1 MRMKK
6 QLFIA
11 MALLSLGVTSCKDD
25 VTFDQETYDNLI
37 NKAFPVENV
46 DPNHQWATVGTAS
59 VYVQLNGKYAG
70 STIKIYSENPIV
82 INTPTLLASGTPDAE
97 GEFNTTFSF
106 LLSNPMIY
114 VTAIDSDGYMTV
126 MPKAVKSGDAV
137 EVAFGLRDYA
147 AARHRAAS
155 DVPTIDYSSM
165 QAIGVMVQDG
175 AVELTKAYADNEG
188 NTAPAKMKISSGTWD
203 YGCACLGDESGRT
216 LYVGKGVTWNIPANT
231 KVAVG
236 KNGIIFLDEGA
247 KIHLGQNAQLI
258 SDNMGQIIFMR
269 NTEITDTD
277 GSGFL
282 YVANGTS
289 GDKITYNAG
298 IINVGKFDNNG
309 GYFYNANQLTTK
321 NYQSSSENGINVNR
335 GAVKVEGNANIV
347 NSVLY
352 NNCKFEV
359 TGQLIAAHIVN
370 GNGAYLECDSYK
382 PDGSCF
388 LDYSAHWL
396 HLGENAIM
404 NVKGEFNTQTGLKI
418 SGPST
423 GNNFGIFQCKS
434 IPKNQNMPLH
444 FLNNLYVCRQELYV
458 DNIVR
463 QHYHDGIWDNN
474 YYTTENWI
482 ELNWEACFNKDG
494 LGNGQ
499 AVAAAY
505 QEVNFV
511 KDEDECSPQYGPTQ
525 PTVVNEKPMSM
536 RYCFEDNFPD
546 AGDYDFNDV
555 VLTVTPTVNG
565 KTLTLKVSLDA
576 VGATK
581 TIGAAIRLLN
591 FSNDDLDSYSV
602 IQGFDSP
609 EGQGMGTYNNIE
621 ASEGFVPGGQEPNL
635 TDNMVI
641 VLFKDAHWAINPE
654 KTNGGV
660 TRSFYNTVKR
670 DDSYQNKKYV
680 DPATATYTL
689 VFKDEDKAKS
699 MLAEKYYDV
708 FIVEP
713 YNGSYWEVHTVGFKT
728 AQVITP
734 FKPEPGYT
742 QAYGSNKPWAIK
754 VSSDFQYPNEWQVI
768 GKRENGEITGAY
780 KEAGHSFAEWAE
792 NSNNATDWYKYPTS
806 GLVYE

>member
-1 MRMKK
+1 MKK

-37 NKAFPVENV
+37 KEAFPVKNV

-536 RYCFEDNFPD
+536 RYCFEDNFPTP
-546 AGDYDFNDV
+546 GDYDFNDV

-565 KTLTLKVSLDA
+565 KTLTIKVSLDA
-576 VGATK
+576 VGGTE
-581 TIGAAIRLLN
+581 TIAAAMRLVGIKN
-591 FSNDDLDSYSV
+591 SDLDSYTVTNAFPS
-602 IQGFDSP
+602 ID
-609 EGQGMGTYNNIE
+609 GMGWGASYHNIE
-621 ASEGFVPGGQEPNL
+621 HSDGFVPGGQEPNL

-654 KTNGGV
+654 NANSGGPDRV
-660 TRSFYNTVKR
+660 FYNTVEPG
-670 DDSYQNKKYV
+670 DFYTNNV
-680 DPATATYTL
+680 TPTTATYTL
-689 VFKDEDKAKS
+689 VFKETEIANK
-699 MLAEKYYDV
+699 MLAENLYDV

-713 YNGSYWEVHTVGFKT
+713 YNGAYWEVHTVGYKT

-734 FKPEPGYT
+734 AKPEPGYS
-742 QAYGSNKPWAIK
+742 QAYGNNMPWAIK
-754 VSSDFQYPNEWQVI
+754 VSGDFKYPYEW
-768 GKRENGEITGAY
+768 KAITNAY
-780 KEAGHSFAEWAE
+780 QTFGEWAKD
-792 NSNNATDWYKYPTS
+792 SNNAKDWYEHPTS
-806 GLVYE
+806 GLVFE

>member
-25 VTFDQETYDNLI
+25 VTFDQDTYDNLI

-46 DPNHQWATVGTAS
+46 DPTHQWTTVGTAS

-321 NYQSSSENGINVNR
+321 DYQSSSENGINVNR

-536 RYCFEDNFPD
+536 RYCFEDNFPTP
-546 AGDYDFNDV
+546 GDYDFNDV

-565 KTLTLKVSLDA
+565 KTLTIKVSLDA
-576 VGATK
+576 VGGTE
-581 TIGAAIRLLN
+581 TIAAAMRLVGVKN
-591 FSNDDLDSYSV
+591 SDLDSYTVTNAFPS
-602 IQGFDSP
+602 ID
-609 EGQGMGTYNNIE
+609 GMGWGASYHNIE
-621 ASEGFVPGGQEPNL
+621 HSDGFVPGGQEPNL

-654 KTNGGV
+654 NANSGGPDRV
-660 TRSFYNTVKR
+660 FYNTVEPG
-670 DDSYQNKKYV
+670 DFYTNNV
-680 DPATATYTL
+680 TPTTATYTL
-689 VFKDEDKAKS
+689 VFKETEIANK
-699 MLAEKYYDV
+699 MLAENLYDV

-713 YNGSYWEVHTVGFKT
+713 YNGAYWEVHTVGYKT

-734 FKPEPGYT
+734 AKPEPGYS
-742 QAYGSNKPWAIK
+742 QAYGNNMPWAIK
-754 VSSDFQYPNEWQVI
+754 VSGDFKYPYEW
-768 GKRENGEITGAY
+768 KAITNAY
-780 KEAGHSFAEWAE
+780 QTFGEWAKD
-792 NSNNATDWYKYPTS
+792 SNNAKDWYEHPTS
-806 GLVYE
+806 GLVFE

>member
-25 VTFDQETYDNLI
+25 VTFDQDTYDNLI
-37 NKAFPVENV
+37 KEAFPVKNV

-188 NTAPAKMKISSGTWD
+188 NTAPAKMKISSGTWN

-321 NYQSSSENGINVNR
+321 DYQSSSENGINVNR

-536 RYCFEDNFPD
+536 RYCFEDNFPTP
-546 AGDYDFNDV
+546 GDYDFNDV

-565 KTLTLKVSLDA
+565 KTLTIKVSLDA
-576 VGATK
+576 VGGTE
-581 TIGAAIRLLN
+581 TIAAAMRLVGVKN
-591 FSNDDLDSYSV
+591 SDLDSYTVTNAFPS
-602 IQGFDSP
+602 ID
-609 EGQGMGTYNNIE
+609 GMGWGASYHNIE
-621 ASEGFVPGGQEPNL
+621 HSDGFVPGGQEPNL

-654 KTNGGV
+654 NANSGGPDRV
-660 TRSFYNTVKR
+660 FYNTVEPG
-670 DDSYQNKKYV
+670 DFYTNNV
-680 DPATATYTL
+680 TPTTATYTL
-689 VFKDEDKAKS
+689 VFKETEIANK
-699 MLAEKYYDV
+699 MLAENLYDV

-713 YNGSYWEVHTVGFKT
+713 YNGAYWEVHTVGYKT

-734 FKPEPGYT
+734 AKPEPGYS
-742 QAYGSNKPWAIK
+742 QAYGNNMPWAIK
-754 VSSDFQYPNEWQVI
+754 VSGDFKYPYEW
-768 GKRENGEITGAY
+768 KAITNAY
-780 KEAGHSFAEWAE
+780 QTFGEWAKD
-792 NSNNATDWYKYPTS
+792 SNNAKDWYEHPTS
-806 GLVYE
+806 GLVFE

>member
-1 MRMKK
+1 MKK

-25 VTFDQETYDNLI
+25 VTFDQDTYDNLI
-37 NKAFPVENV
+37 KEAFPVKNV
-46 DPNHQWATVGTAS
+46 DPTHQWATVGTAS

-269 NTEITDTD
+269 NTEITDTE

-321 NYQSSSENGINVNR
+321 DYQSSSENGINVNR

-352 NNCKFEV
+352 NNCKF
-359 TGQLIAAHIVN
+359 I
-370 GNGAYLECDSYK
+370 Y
-382 PDGSCF
+382 
-388 LDYSAHWL
+388 
-396 HLGENAIM
+396 
-404 NVKGEFNTQTGLKI
+404 
-418 SGPST
+418 
-423 GNNFGIFQCKS
+423 
-434 IPKNQNMPLH
+434 
-444 FLNNLYVCRQELYV
+444 
-458 DNIVR
+458 
-463 QHYHDGIWDNN
+463 
-474 YYTTENWI
+474 
-482 ELNWEACFNKDG
+482 
-494 LGNGQ
+494 
-499 AVAAAY
+499 
-505 QEVNFV
+505 
-511 KDEDECSPQYGPTQ
+511 
-525 PTVVNEKPMSM
+525 
-536 RYCFEDNFPD
+536 
-546 AGDYDFNDV
+546 
-555 VLTVTPTVNG
+555 
-565 KTLTLKVSLDA
+565 
-576 VGATK
+576 
-581 TIGAAIRLLN
+581 
-591 FSNDDLDSYSV
+591 
-602 IQGFDSP
+602 
-609 EGQGMGTYNNIE
+609 
-621 ASEGFVPGGQEPNL
+621 
-635 TDNMVI
+635 
-641 VLFKDAHWAINPE
+641 
-654 KTNGGV
+654 
-660 TRSFYNTVKR
+660 
-670 DDSYQNKKYV
+670 
-680 DPATATYTL
+680 
-689 VFKDEDKAKS
+689 
-699 MLAEKYYDV
+699 
-708 FIVEP
+708 
-713 YNGSYWEVHTVGFKT
+713 
-728 AQVITP
+728 
-734 FKPEPGYT
+734 
-742 QAYGSNKPWAIK
+742 
-754 VSSDFQYPNEWQVI
+754 
-768 GKRENGEITGAY
+768 
-780 KEAGHSFAEWAE
+780 
-792 NSNNATDWYKYPTS
+792 
-806 GLVYE
+806 

>member
-1 MRMKK
+1 MKK

-25 VTFDQETYDNLI
+25 VTFDQDTYDNLI
-37 NKAFPVENV
+37 KEAFPVKNV

-188 NTAPAKMKISSGTWD
+188 NTAPAKMKISSGTWN

-321 NYQSSSENGINVNR
+321 DYQSSSENGINVNR

-536 RYCFEDNFPD
+536 RYCFEDNFPTP
-546 AGDYDFNDV
+546 GDYDFNDV

-565 KTLTLKVSLDA
+565 KTLTIKVSLDA
-576 VGATK
+576 VGGTE
-581 TIGAAIRLLN
+581 TIAAAMRLVGVKN
-591 FSNDDLDSYSV
+591 SDLDSYTVTNAFPS
-602 IQGFDSP
+602 ID
-609 EGQGMGTYNNIE
+609 GMGWGASYHNIE
-621 ASEGFVPGGQEPNL
+621 HSDGFVPGGQEPNL

-654 KTNGGV
+654 NANSGGPDRV
-660 TRSFYNTVKR
+660 FYNTVEPG
-670 DDSYQNKKYV
+670 DFYTNNV
-680 DPATATYTL
+680 TPTTATYTL
-689 VFKDEDKAKS
+689 VFKETEIANK
-699 MLAEKYYDV
+699 MLAENLYDV

-713 YNGSYWEVHTVGFKT
+713 YNGAYWEVHTVGYKT

-734 FKPEPGYT
+734 AKPEPGYS
-742 QAYGSNKPWAIK
+742 QAYGNNMPWAIK
-754 VSSDFQYPNEWQVI
+754 VSGDFKYPYEW
-768 GKRENGEITGAY
+768 KAITNAY
-780 KEAGHSFAEWAE
+780 QTFGEWAKD
-792 NSNNATDWYKYPTS
+792 SNNAKDWYEHPTS
-806 GLVYE
+806 GLVFE

>member
-1 MRMKK
+1 MKK

-25 VTFDQETYDNLI
+25 VTFDQD
-37 NKAFPVENV
+37 V
-46 DPNHQWATVGTAS
+46 DPTHQWTTVGTAS

-298 IINVGKFDNNG
+298 IINVGKFNNNG

-396 HLGENAIM
+396 YLGENAIM

-591 FSNDDLDSYSV
+591 FSNDDLESHTV
-602 IQGFDSP
+602 TQGFESP

-742 QAYGSNKPWAIK
+742 RAYGSNKPWAIK

-792 NSNNATDWYKYPTS
+792 NSSAATDWYKYPTS

>member
-565 KTLTLKVSLDA
+565 KTLTIKVSLDA

-581 TIGAAIRLLN
+581 TIGAAMRLLRV
-591 FSNDDLDSYSV
+591 SNDDLDSYSV
-602 IQGFDSP
+602 IQGFESP

-806 GLVYE
+806 GLVFE